1 MPRRPTR
8 SRSNN
13 PTRKDINRRLEDLT
27 EEEYGDIK
35 TITLAEVLSCELE
48 TVDEERGIVRVK
60 ETGKLKR
67 YGSSDSDRNLADLPG
82 VGDE

>member
-35 TITLAEVLSCELE
+35 TITLAEALGCELE

-67 YGSSDSDRNLADLPG
+67 YGSSDGDRNLADLPG